1 LRGKTLR
8 IVTIKRIGKYFI
20 AEMDGLI
27 LFGGENNVGMV
38 DGTDPKMVIDAVLEQ
53 TEPDVLHVPLLD
65 LT

>member
-1 LRGKTLR
+1 
-8 IVTIKRIGKYFI
+8 
-20 AEMDGLI
+20 MDGLI